1 MKRYGAPHTRAM
13 QSDRIPP
20 RPLVMTEHSS
30 PPTYNA
36 GLAIIVPV
44 LNEVQALP
52 SLLKHL
58 QHWQQRGAEVVLVDG
73 GSSDTTVETARND
86 GFRVI
91 TAATGRAMQMN
102 AGAQACHS
110 ANLLFLHA
118 DTRLPANADQSLQ
131 SVFETAPLSWG
142 RFDVIIEGRSRLL
155 PLIAFLMNN
164 RSRLTG
170 IATGDQA
177 MFMSRELYNRVG
189 GYPEQPL
196 MEDIEIS
203 KRLKQICAPV
213 CLKQKATTSGRR
225 WDTHGSWR
233 TIVLMWQLRWAYW
246 RGRSASQLAE
256 RYR

>member
-1 MKRYGAPHTRAM
+1 
-13 QSDRIPP
+13 
-20 RPLVMTEHSS
+20 MTEHSRHQANN
-30 PPTYNA
+30 T

-44 LNEVQALP
+44 LNELKVLP
-52 SLLKHL
+52 DLLKHL
-58 QHWQQRGAEVVLVDG
+58 QHWQQRGIEIVLVDG
-73 GSSDTTVETARND
+73 GSSDTTVEAAKAA

-91 TAATGRAMQMN
+91 TATAGRALQMN
-102 AGAQACHS
+102 AGAQASAS

-118 DTRLPANADQSLQ
+118 DTRLPANADQHLQ
-131 SVFETAPLSWG
+131 AIFKTTPLAWG
-142 RFDVIIEGRSRLL
+142 RFDVHIEGCSRLL
-155 PLIAFLMNN
+155 PLIALLMNI

-225 WDTHGSWR
+225 WDTHGSWH
-233 TIVLMWQLRWAYW
+233 TITLMWQLRWAYW
-246 RGRSASQLAE
+246 RGTPANQLAE